1 MSTSDSNYDEQNNGN
16 EFDEYSSEDAG
27 YQYDAGIADESGYT
41 DESAGQEYSDAGEYT
56 DGGEY
61 ADSTEYADGGE
72 YTNATEY
79 ADSGEY
85 TEADSS
91 EYSGEYSDDAYAPL
105 EGVDQ
110 YSDGYAS
117 DEPVEEERQEVYFP
131 PVMNRYNVI
140 LLLSL
145 LIILTGIVLVLIRL
159 IVDYNFEV
167 KAKTTDSGFASVERV
182 LPASTSDI
190 SVIKNA

>member
-1 MSTSDSNYDEQNNGN
+1 MSTSDSNYDELNNGN
-16 EFDEYSSEDAG
+16 GFDEYSSDDAG
-27 YQYDAGIADESGYT
+27 YQNDAGIADESGYT
-41 DESAGQEYSDAGEYT
+41 DESTGQEYSDAGEYT
-56 DGGEY
+56 DGSEYVDSTEYADGGEY

-72 YTNATEY
+72 Y
-79 ADSGEY
+79 
-85 TEADSS
+85 ADSS
-91 EYSGEYSDDAYAPL
+91 EYSGEYSGDAYAPL
-105 EGVDQ
+105 EGVDE

-159 IVDYNFEV
+159 IVDYNFEI

-182 LPASTSDI
+182 LPASTADI
-190 SVIKNA
+190 SVIKNV